1 MIVCNRQRELG
12 QWLCERTGG
21 AYIDGEGTYIGLET
35 DGKIVAVAGYDH
47 YNGASIHVHLAV
59 DGKITPEFLWYGFY
73 YPFEEL
79 KVRKLIGIVA
89 STNEKAL
96 RLDKHFGYVT
106 EAIIKDAAPT
116 GDLHI
121 LTMTKDQCRYLTR
134 KPHHGKQSISACCT

>member
-1 MIVCNRQRELG
+1 M
-12 QWLCERTGG
+12 
-21 AYIDGEGTYIGLET
+21 
-35 DGKIVAVAGYDH
+35 
-47 YNGASIHVHLAV
+47 HLAV

-134 KPHHGKQSISACCT
+134 KPHHGKQSISACCA